1 MPTVEMYFHDKGD
14 WFEITTSLQVLPCV
28 KLKQYNKAK
37 IAMVITN
44 QIDNYYLKNYEF
56 KKLKMDHGNTFE
68 PLVI

>member
-1 MPTVEMYFHDKGD
+1 
-14 WFEITTSLQVLPCV
+14 
-28 KLKQYNKAK
+28 
-37 IAMVITN
+37 MVITN

>member
-44 QIDNYYLKNYEF
+44 
-56 KKLKMDHGNTFE
+56 
-68 PLVI
+68 